1 MSAFYFSFALTV
13 GGMVL
18 YHLSQ
23 KSIPPG
29 MNPFLVIIIAYVLG
43 IGLCL
48 VCAFAFP
55 GRKNITESLRLSNW
69 AVFTLG
75 AAAALIELGF
85 LLAYR
90 AGWKISMA
98 AVATNAAAAIA
109 LIPLGIVA
117 YKDQLSLRNILG
129 LILCIFG
136 LVMVMRD

>member
-1 MSAFYFSFALTV
+1 MSGFYFPFALTV
-13 GGMVL
+13 AGMVL

-23 KSIPPG
+23 KSVPPG
-29 MNPFLVIIIAYVLG
+29 VNPFLVVVLAYIVGIA
-43 IGLCL
+43 LCL
-48 VCAFAFP
+48 VCAVAYP
-55 GRKNITESLRLSNW
+55 GKKTLIESLKLSNW

-109 LIPLGIVA
+109 LIPIGILVF
-117 YKDQLSLRNILG
+117 KDQLSWRNILG
-129 LILCIFG
+129 LVFCICG
-136 LVMVMRD
+136 LALVMRD

>member
-1 MSAFYFSFALTV
+1 MSAYYFPFVLTV

-23 KSIPPG
+23 KSVPPG
-29 MNPFLVIIIAYVLG
+29 MNPFLVIILAYIVGIA
-43 IGLCL
+43 LCSACAL
-48 VCAFAFP
+48 VYP
-55 GRKNITESLRLSNW
+55 GRKNLLESLKLSNW

-109 LIPLGIVA
+109 LIPIGILA
-117 YKDQLSLRNILG
+117 YKDQLSVRNILG
-129 LILCIFG
+129 LIFCIFG
-136 LVMVMRD
+136 LVLVMRD

>member
-1 MSAFYFSFALTV
+1 MSAFYFPFVLTV

-23 KSIPPG
+23 KSVPPA
-29 MNPFLVIIIAYVLG
+29 MNPFLVTILAYIVGIA
-43 IGLCL
+43 LCA
-48 VCAFAFP
+48 VCAMVYP
-55 GRKNITESLRLSNW
+55 GRKNLLESLKLSNW

-109 LIPLGIVA
+109 LVPIGVLA
-117 YKDQLSLRNILG
+117 FKDQLSVRNILG
-129 LILCIFG
+129 LILCLSG
-136 LVMVMRD
+136 LVLVMRD

>member
-1 MSAFYFSFALTV
+1 MSGFYFPFALTV
-13 GGMVL
+13 AGMLV

-23 KSIPPG
+23 KSIPAG
-29 MNPFLVIIIAYVLG
+29 MNPFLVTAMAYVVG
-43 IGLCL
+43 IL
-48 VCAFAFP
+48 VCVVCALAFP
-55 GRKNITESLRLSNW
+55 DRKNLIESLKLSNW

-75 AAAALIELGF
+75 AAAALIEIGF

-109 LIPLGIVA
+109 LIPIGIIM
-117 YKDQLSLRNILG
+117 YKDQLSWRNLLG
-129 LILCIFG
+129 LVLCIFG